1 MNASKTYR
9 SNAEDCL
16 RIARTADNEHDRPFW
31 LSLAQSWLELAE
43 HSARS
48 EDDADAPRVTAGTH

>member
-9 SNAEDCL
+9 TNAEDCL
-16 RIARTADNEHDRPFW
+16 RIARAPHNEHDRTFW

-48 EDDADAPRVTAGTH
+48 EDDVSEPRIAAGAH

>member
-9 SNAEDCL
+9 NNAEDCL
-16 RIARTADNEHDRPFW
+16 RIARAAHSEHDRPFW

-48 EDDADAPRVTAGTH
+48 EDDADEQRVAAGTH

>member
-16 RIARTADNEHDRPFW
+16 RIARTAHNEHDRPFW

-48 EDDADAPRVTAGTH
+48 DEESNEPRIAAGTH